1 MQGHSPVLTPRE
13 ANAILAPTAVGD
25 IRWNWSY
32 VTPSGTRLPTV
43 KGMLNMAMTFVASY
57 VGWVIGAKISFFTAF
72 VVSTIFTGVGLWL
85 SIKITR
91 YYLP

>member
-1 MQGHSPVLTPRE
+1 M
-13 ANAILAPTAVGD
+13 
-25 IRWNWSY
+25 
-32 VTPSGTRLPTV
+32 

-91 YYLP
+91 HYLP